1 MSLSGRLKRENE
13 PKSTRLADKLF
24 QRFITRSAKKVGFN
38 TAIAKVLEN
47 FVWVSCH
54 RTGS

>member
-24 QRFITRSAKKVGFN
+24 QRFLTQAHTIFNSLSLYFYQVRQNKV
-38 TAIAKVLEN
+38 AP
-47 FVWVSCH
+47 
-54 RTGS
+54 